1 MLVIVTAGCGSSDT
15 TSTSSATSAPVA
27 APSAGLESGPTSPLG
42 GTLKI
47 WGGANLSDKTQL
59 AEYTVSNPRTLD
71 GRWTVDVVIACRQGN
86 GYVPGTFEVLTTA
99 GRRLEQFNP
108 YSASGGQLSLAGAL
122 IAGERREGY
131 ISFEVPADDQVAK
144 VVLYHG
150 TLNPPAAFWTVGS

>member
-1 MLVIVTAGCGSSDT
+1 M
-15 TSTSSATSAPVA
+15 SAPVA

-71 GRWTVDVVIACRQGN
+71 ERWTVDVVIACRQGN
-86 GYVPGTFEVLTTA
+86 SYVPGTFEVLTTA
-99 GRRLEQFNP
+99 GRRLEQFNRN
-108 YSASGGQLSLAGAL
+108 SASGGQLSLAGAL
-122 IAGERREGY
+122 IAGERRAGY

-150 TLNPPAAFWTVGS
+150 TLNPPAAFWTAGS